1 MAQREI
7 DIELADLSSATA
19 RDADNL
25 VSRCSSIFQATSSW
39 ITKLAE
45 SRYKRE
51 DRRRLEVQSINY
63 SLFTPKSSYCTAD
76 TY

>member
-7 DIELADLSSATA
+7 DIELAELSSATA

-25 VSRCSSIFQATSSW
+25 VPRCSGIFQATSSW
-39 ITKLAE
+39 ITKLAK
-45 SRYKRE
+45 SRYLRE
-51 DRRRLEVQSINY
+51 DRRRLEMQSI
-63 SLFTPKSSYCTAD
+63 LFTPKSSNGTAD